1 MFGQKYYKMK
11 GNKPIINPMKQNFHA
26 VEIQRRLLLADKADR
41 LRIGLRDR
49 DPKLVAERSGSFYLT
64 VDPEHGEFRIPLWNV
79 EHILPFPELIA
90 KSLSIFQQT
99 LLFYY
104 LLTADGTPPSEKWVS
119 FADLPDGRMYN
130 AAFQGYTCNEAVKL
144 FGNSLDVF
152 RQACEKCGGIGEKI
166 GDASYIFQALP
177 RVPLMVTYWLGD
189 DEFPSS
195 CKILFDSSASHYL
208 PIDGC
213 ALLGS
218 ELTSRIMKASKI

>member
-11 GNKPIINPMKQNFHA
+11 ANKSIINNMRQDFDA
-26 VEIQRRLLLADKADR
+26 LQSQRKLLLAEKADR
-41 LRIGLRDR
+41 LRTALRDR
-49 DPKLVAERSGSFYLT
+49 DPKLVAARSGTFYLT
-64 VDPEHGEFRIPLWNV
+64 VDPGCGEFRIPFWNV
-79 EHILPFPELIA
+79 EHILPFPGLMSE
-90 KSLSIFQQT
+90 SLSTFQHT

-104 LLTADGTPPSEKWVS
+104 LLTADGMPAGEKWIS

-130 AAFQGYTCNEAVKL
+130 AAFQGYTGNELVRL
-144 FGNSLDVF
+144 FGNSLDAF
-152 RQACEKCGGIGEKI
+152 CHACEKCGGITEKI
-166 GDASYIFQALP
+166 GDASYVFQALP
-177 RVPLMVTYWLGD
+177 RISLMVTYWLGD

-218 ELTSRIMKASKI
+218 DLTSRIMKASKI